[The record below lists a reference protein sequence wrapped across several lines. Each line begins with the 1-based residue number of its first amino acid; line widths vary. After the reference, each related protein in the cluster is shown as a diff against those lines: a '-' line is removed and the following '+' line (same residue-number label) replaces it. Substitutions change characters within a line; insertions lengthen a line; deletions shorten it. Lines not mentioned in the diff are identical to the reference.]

1 MFKAIFNAPGR
12 PGAHGGQGLFNLA
25 PRCRNTTLGTTNL
38 SNLAPRYRNTT
49 TLGGHGGQGVT
60 TTLPPC
66 TTTLCT
72 SRVDHQPQGLTSNL
86 APRCRTTTTLG
97 ADGGQGST
105 TNLSNLAPRPR
116 NTNHHSGKVMFKVC
130 LQEYGHV

>member
-72 SRVDHQPQGLTSNL
+72 SRVDHQPVQSG
-86 APRCRTTTTLG
+86 TTEGIPLWV
-97 ADGGQGST
+97 
-105 TNLSNLAPRPR
+105 PMVV
-116 NTNHHSGKVMFKVC
+116 KV
-130 LQEYGHV
+130 